1 MGETPSEMINN
12 LNLDQDD
19 MYMEL
24 EKPYLQTNMNIL
36 LEKHQ
41 QQNLQIFIIPTYI
54 KERNP
59 SAYAP
64 KMVSIGPYHYGQSH
78 LMKMQLH
85 KKRALLHFL
94 KRSRGRA
101 TKQAYVATLMLVVD
115 QLRKSYEQ
123 DVEQMERWR
132 NDDDGFVKLM
142 MVDGI
147 FLIEFLSVLKGNQN
161 NRDYAN
167 IDPIFGHRGHNL
179 NYNYVMQDL
188 LLLENQLPYLVL
200 STLLSVSEGQSEE
213 NTHRILSTIMFAPPR
228 FQGHHLLDTYMKG
241 ILGGGSHHQRGDE
254 ERTIRISAS
263 KLLKYGVQFRPVV
276 SYNKIKFD
284 KQTATLS
291 LPSIII
297 NQDTIPR
304 FLNSKV
310 YELRVGTN
318 KDLNSYIHLMD
329 SLIQS
334 ASDVYSLRSQGIIVS
349 SLGSDEAVVGVM
361 KELTKDTVRAEV
373 DQISIRTVK
382 EVKEYYQRE
391 KKSTRNW
398 IWVRDNW
405 ASIVGAATILLLLSV
420 VQTVYTVLAFHYN
433 KK

>member
-1 MGETPSEMINN
+1 MGETPSEMISN

-24 EKPYLQTNMNIL
+24 EKPYLQKNKNIL

-41 QQNLQIFIIPTYI
+41 EQNLQIFIIPTYI

-59 SAYAP
+59 SAYEP
-64 KMVSIGPYHYGQSH
+64 KMVSIGPYHYGKTH
-78 LMKMQLH
+78 LMTMQSH

-94 KRSRGRA
+94 RRSRTRA
-101 TKQAYVATLMLVVD
+101 TEQGYVARLMLVVD

-123 DVEQMERWR
+123 VEQMERWK

-147 FLIEFLSVLKGNQN
+147 FLLEFLSVLKGNQD

-200 STLLSVSEGQSEE
+200 STLLSVSEGQPEE
-213 NTHRILSTIMFAPPR
+213 NTNRILSTIMFAPPR

-241 ILGGGSHHQRGDE
+241 ILGGGSHHQRSDE

-263 KLLKYGVQFRPVV
+263 KLLKYGVQFRTVG
-276 SYNKIKFD
+276 SYNKIRFD
-284 KQTATLS
+284 KHTATLS

-297 NQDTIPR
+297 NQHTVPR
-304 FLNSKV
+304 FFNSKV

-334 ASDVYSLRSQGIIVS
+334 TSDVYSLRSQGIIVS
-349 SLGSDEAVVGVM
+349 SLGSDEAVVEVM
-361 KELTKDTVRAEV
+361 KELTKDTVRGEV
-373 DQISIRTVK
+373 DDISIRAIE
-382 EVKEYYQRE
+382 EVSEYYHRE
-391 KKSTRNW
+391 KKATRNW

-405 ASIVGAATILLLLSV
+405 ASIVGAATMLLLLSV